1 MRGSGWA
8 PGRPSPAPSPPC
20 ACQRPRTPPRTAL
33 GVPPLPVT
41 SIKNSLPPAPSG
53 LLRERCGTEDGAAE
67 ERGGGGGRARARGA
81 CERPKRGVKVPRVC
95 PGRRAPLAEGGRGC
109 WRRGRQTG
117 RAARSCSSPAG
128 VPGRRAKPPHSP
140 PLPPAPAGALPPAA
154 QEVAGLLWKQ
164 HPALLRASSP
174 PPRPGAGSPSD
185 SPPRPR
191 PCVWERTVARPKTKP
206 Q

>member
-20 ACQRPRTPPRTAL
+20 ACQRPRTPPHCFGSAAATGHL
-33 GVPPLPVT
+33 DKKLPSARPV
-41 SIKNSLPPAPSG
+41 
-53 LLRERCGTEDGAAE
+53 GAAPGAV
-67 ERGGGGGRARARGA
+67 RDGGRRCRGKGGGGGRARARGA